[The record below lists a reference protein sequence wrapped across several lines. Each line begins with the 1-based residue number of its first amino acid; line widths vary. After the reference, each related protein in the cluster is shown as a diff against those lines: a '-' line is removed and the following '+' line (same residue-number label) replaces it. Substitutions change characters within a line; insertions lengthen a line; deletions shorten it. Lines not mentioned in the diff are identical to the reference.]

1 MRNKDNI
8 QHLLEHLQTTE
19 EKELQYNEEAIV
31 AAYQKNSYHQSLTI
45 KILSVS
51 GGILASFAFLGFLFI
66 AGLYNSSAGQL
77 ILGAICIAGAIVI
90 NRKYDKML
98 MDTLSVSSFIIGFIL
113 LGFGLGKLHVSGS
126 TISVVFILIA
136 IFTLCVVQSYMLSFL
151 SVLVMNGSILTLIIL
166 NKAYDLTHIY
176 VAALALLVTYLFL
189 KEAKIITAGK
199 ALSRL
204 YDPVKTGMILSFLA
218 GLICLGKRGILPV
231 SPGYIWLSSVI
242 IIATIIYW
250 EFTLFRVLN
259 ITKTSQKVII
269 CIFTVLT
276 LLPTVLSPAIPGALL
291 IILLSFL
298 VNYKTGLVLGIMAFI
313 YFISQYY
320 YDLTFTLLTKS
331 ILLFSSGVFFTALY
345 LFTHK
350 KLAANE
356 KI

>member
-1 MRNKDNI
+1 MRNRDNI

-19 EKELQYNEEAIV
+19 EKELQFNKEAII
-31 AAYQKNSYHQSLTI
+31 AAYQKSRYHQSLTI
-45 KILSVS
+45 KILSVL
-51 GGILASFAFLGFLFI
+51 GGILASLAFLGFLFI
-66 AGLYNSSAGQL
+66 AGLYNSSTGQL
-77 ILGAICIAGAIVI
+77 ILGTICIAGAIGI
-90 NRKYDKML
+90 NRKYDKIL
-98 MDTLSVSSFIIGFIL
+98 MDTLSVSFFIIGFIL
-113 LGFGLGKLHVSGS
+113 LGFGLGKLQMTGS
-126 TISVVFILIA
+126 TISIAFILIA
-136 IFTLCVVQSYMLSFL
+136 IFTLCVVQNYMLSFV
-151 SVLVMNGSILTLIIL
+151 SVLIMNGSILTLIIL
-166 NKAYDLTHIY
+166 NKAYDLIHIY
-176 VAALALLVTYLFL
+176 VAAFALFITYLFL
-189 KEAKIITAGK
+189 KEARIITAGK

-204 YDPVKTGMILSFLA
+204 YDPVKTGVILSFLA

-231 SPGYIWLSSVI
+231 SPDYIWLSSVI

-250 EFTLFRVLN
+250 EFTLFRLLN
-259 ITKTSQKVII
+259 TTKSSQKIII
-269 CIFTVLT
+269 CIFTALT

-320 YDLTFTLLTKS
+320 YDLNFTLLTKS
-331 ILLFSSGVFFTALY
+331 LLLFSSGIFFTALY